1 MKIAIVG
8 TSHALTENEERDIQ
22 QLIANILND
31 YDRDSDEII
40 SGGAKGVD
48 IMAIELASSRGFIF
62 HTILPESEKWEGG
75 YKERNLKIAKMCDAL
90 YCISIPERSKKE
102 RCYHHTPPAKHQK
115 TAGCWTMKEALKLNK
130 ECMLLITTDR
140 SK

>member
-1 MKIAIVG
+1 MKVAIVG

-22 QLIANILND
+22 QLIAGIIND
-31 YDRDSDEII
+31 YDEDSDEII

-48 IMAIELASSRGFIF
+48 TMAIELASSRGFLF
-62 HTILPESEKWEGG
+62 RTILPESEKWEGG

-90 YCISIPERSKKE
+90 YCISIPIHDKK
-102 RCYHHTPPAKHQK
+102 CYHHTEIKTPHEK

>member
-1 MKIAIVG
+1 MKVAIVG

-22 QLIANILND
+22 QLIANIIND
-31 YDRDSDEII
+31 YDKDSDAII

-48 IMAIELASSRGFIF
+48 TMAIELASSRGFLF
-62 HTILPESEKWEGG
+62 RTILPESEKWEGG
-75 YKERNLKIAKMCDAL
+75 YKERNLKIAEMCDAL
-90 YCISIPERSKKE
+90 YCISIPIHEKP
-102 RCYHHTPPAKHQK
+102 CYHHKLYSETPHEK
-115 TAGCWTMKEALKLNK
+115 TPGCWTMKEALKLNK